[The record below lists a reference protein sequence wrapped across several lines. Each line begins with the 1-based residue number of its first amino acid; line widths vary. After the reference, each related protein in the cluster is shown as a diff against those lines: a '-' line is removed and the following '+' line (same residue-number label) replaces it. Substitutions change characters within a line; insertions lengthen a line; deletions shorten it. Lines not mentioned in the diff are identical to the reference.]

1 MNLLHLTTLT
11 ALLAAANAGAQTAQ
25 AESPAPAVRTAA
37 AAGAATPYSDSYVP
51 RSMRQPQRDIA
62 PGPVLLRFTTLQKLK
77 KRFEDAD
84 ADHSGTL
91 TREEARQAG
100 LTIVD
105 KNFDGIDTSQRGQVS
120 FDDLNSY
127 LIQRREEAGAR

>member
-11 ALLAAANAGAQTAQ
+11 ALLAAAHAGAQTPPG
-25 AESPAPAVRTAA
+25 EPSAPAAKTAS

-51 RSMRQPQRDIA
+51 RSMRRPQRDIA
-62 PGPVLLRFTTLQKLK
+62 PGPVLLRFTTVQKLK

-84 ADHSGTL
+84 TDRSGTL
-91 TREEARQAG
+91 NREEARQAG

-105 KNFDGIDTSQRGQVS
+105 KNFDSIDTAQRGNVS
-120 FDDLNSY
+120 FDDLNAY
-127 LIQRREEAGAR
+127 LIQRREESGSR

>member
-11 ALLAAANAGAQTAQ
+11 ALLAAANAGAQTPP
-25 AESPAPAVRTAA
+25 AEAPAPAVRTTAT
-37 AAGAATPYSDSYVP
+37 AGAATPYSDSYVP

-84 ADHSGTL
+84 ADRSGTL

-105 KNFDGIDTSQRGQVS
+105 KNFDGIDTAQRGQVS
-120 FDDLNSY
+120 FDDLNAY